1 MTDNTR
7 ARTPLLALK
16 AMVKEVQGITQ
27 DMRFCDPAGKRP
39 VPLSVYE
46 QALPIPKRKAPPPE
60 EDVFQTIDY
69 QEEIEEDAVFKCPWC
84 VVKLENGSIPGI
96 NEMQE
101 VTFAVCFGIFNES
114 LDNNGHM
121 EIMNLIQR
129 VYERFSVNPFLDGQ
143 YTCTGKFEWAVQDE
157 DTYPYYFGAILTGFK
172 FQGFRRENKYL

>member
-1 MTDNTR
+1 MTESIR
-7 ARTPLLALK
+7 ARTPLFALR
-16 AMVKEVQGITQ
+16 AMVKEVQDITKDMMFHSPEGIL
-27 DMRFCDPAGKRP
+27 A
-39 VPLSVYE
+39 PLSVYE
-46 QALPIPKRKAPPPE
+46 QSLPIPKRKEPVPENNFPIIDDQDETE
-60 EDVFQTIDY
+60 EDSVL
-69 QEEIEEDAVFKCPWC
+69 KSPWC
-84 VVKLENGSIPGI
+84 VVKIENGSIPGI

-129 VYERFSVNPFLDGQ
+129 VYERFSVNPLLDGQ

-157 DTYPYYFGAILTGFK
+157 DTYPYYFGAILTEFK